1 LEAPIDEEKDLI
13 FETKPKFSIG
23 TIILLEEI
31 ISLLSIGVLEII
43 INEKFEPQQGTSNQ
57 RTTEVVPSIAKIT
70 KFNVKP
76 KILLENKVYP
86 KSYYYHNQANVEVD
100 ETPTKIE
107 VDETPTKI
115 QVQNFQI
122 VGWILTEEQQLVK
135 LNLGTKP
142 NP

>member
-1 LEAPIDEEKDLI
+1 M
-13 FETKPKFSIG
+13 
-23 TIILLEEI
+23 
-31 ISLLSIGVLEII
+31 LEII

-100 ETPTKIE
+100 ETPTKI
-107 VDETPTKI
+107 